1 MSHFKSKQRLNSN
14 PPDLTGEPDF
24 EPEME
29 LSEAMDEF
37 MLMAKVDGR
46 SESTKNLYEYTFK
59 KFTKKVSEDTSIG
72 NISTKD
78 IRLFLESLIDEDLSK
93 NTVSIYYR
101 NLHAFFNWLVK
112 ERFLP
117 ENPAAPIDKPKT
129 PKTYPKHL
137 NEEAVR
143 ALLDAEKKRNTWAA
157 KRNYTILLVFVDT
170 GIRLSE
176 LRNAK
181 IDDLD
186 LQDHSLKV
194 HGKGAKDRSIFY
206 GTKTARY
213 LHKWLRIRKKLD
225 NIFDDTI
232 FIDQNGKRIE
242 ERHVGRIITRIQRR
256 AGLEDKQVSPHVLR
270 HTAATLAV
278 QNGLDPF
285 SLKQQFGWEDIQTA
299 LRYVHMTG
307 ARVKEA
313 YESSSPL
320 SKIDDSR

>member
-1 MSHFKSKQRLNSN
+1 MTDFKSKQWLNSN
-14 PPDLTGEPDF
+14 PPDLTGEPEF
-24 EPEME
+24 EPEMK
-29 LSEAMDEF
+29 LSEAIDEF

-46 SESTKNLYEYTFK
+46 SESTKDLYKYTFK
-59 KFTKKVSEDTSIG
+59 KFKNDVNEDTSIG
-72 NISTKD
+72 DISTKD
-78 IRLFLESLIDEDLSK
+78 IRLFLESLIDGDLAK
-93 NTVSIYYR
+93 TTVSIHYR
-101 NLHAFFNWLVK
+101 NLHAFFNWLLK

-117 ENPAAPIDKPKT
+117 ENPVAPIEKPKT
-129 PKTYPKHL
+129 PNTYPKHL
-137 NEEAVR
+137 SEEDVR

-157 KRNYTILLVFVDT
+157 KRNYTMLLLFVDT
-170 GIRLSE
+170 GIRRNE

-194 HGKGAKDRSIFY
+194 HGKGAKDRTIFY

-225 NIFDDTI
+225 DIFDDTI

-242 ERHVGRIITRIQRR
+242 ERHIGRIITRIQRR
-256 AGLEDKQVSPHVLR
+256 AGLEDKQISPHVLR

-285 SLKQQFGWEDIQTA
+285 SLKQQFGWENLETA
-299 LRYVHMTG
+299 QRYVHMAG
-307 ARVKEA
+307 DKVGEA
-313 YESSSPL
+313 YRESSPL
-320 SKIDDSR
+320 SNIAG